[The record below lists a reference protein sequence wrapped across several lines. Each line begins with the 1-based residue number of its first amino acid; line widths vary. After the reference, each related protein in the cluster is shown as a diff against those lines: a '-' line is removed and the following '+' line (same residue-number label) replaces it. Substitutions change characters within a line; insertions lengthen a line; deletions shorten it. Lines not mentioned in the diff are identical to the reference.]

1 MLFFTA
7 NKNIELLNFTPE
19 GAELFDIAHK
29 FQFRKKKLK
38 EWYLK
43 PVYGLAFKLTMFL
56 AEIKSKKALRK
67 GNF

>member
-1 MLFFTA
+1 MEYTKIAKRYDF
-7 NKNIELLNFTPE
+7 NKLTPE